1 MARYAHS
8 RVWPLLIDLV
18 ERQHALNGLELNG
31 TGFMRRLRPRA
42 IGLAHVQPEIP
53 SILSDEQHCVNT
65 AHQLVTVELGAAVVA
80 RRRRLAAPESNAA
93 AGSHRTRDRALARIP
108 RRQQPRTGNGVERL
122 RGPWPALALAHVGC
136 GEAAP
141 SMKTGTSVG
150 SNSIKLILRLTLF
163 NHGAI

>member
-65 AHQLVTVELGAAVVA
+65 AHQLVTVERGAAVVA
-80 RRRRLAAPESNAA
+80 RVRRLAAPESNA
-93 AGSHRTRDRALARIP
+93 GSLRTRDRARPTA
-108 RRQQPRTGNGVERL
+108 L
-122 RGPWPALALAHVGC
+122 R
-136 GEAAP
+136 
-141 SMKTGTSVG
+141 
-150 SNSIKLILRLTLF
+150 
-163 NHGAI
+163 